1 MVDLAGMVGDYMRS
15 TTLLK
20 ANIRQQRASFIGVLI
35 LMMIVTCSLCAVMS
49 VWHNANAYEKEEIE
63 RIQYGD
69 VTTWMASAEH
79 IEEAKQELLKQK
91 DVASIGIQPA
101 IFFQHMTISDMDM
114 EGNVM
119 ILPYAPEEYDYH
131 IFNET
136 QDGWI
141 KQGDLKKD
149 EVYVP
154 ISAIALYET
163 QIGDTLRLQIGS
175 RIQEYRIKGF
185 YEDPIMGSTVMGMKS
200 FLVSDAAYQAIAKEV
215 NEHPQEN
222 VIVSGMLHIVQAAS
236 SELSIAEFQKLIN
249 EESSYREE
257 ISYTYSKEAIMGF
270 MMVLQN
276 IYSGFLLLFVVVLL
290 VVAMLVLGHS
300 ISSSIEQDYVNM
312 GILKAVGFTQKDLR
326 SLQIT
331 QYVLAIV
338 IGMLIG
344 LPLSLFVV
352 NIVNQITLTS
362 TGLLIPST
370 MPFALCLVALGIIL
384 ILLVSFI
391 LFKTRRISSI
401 TPIKAIRGGKEDVY
415 FKSRVTLPIYQKGLS
430 VFLAIRQLSSS
441 KKQYISACLVSAL
454 LVFFLSLMGRM
465 SAWMGEDGQGLKD
478 AFASASYDI
487 GILCNDEQTH
497 QEAERL
503 INSYTPITESFYFRN
518 MTGQLNHTDYIMN
531 VISEPERYHIL
542 QGRTARYDN
551 EIVITEIVAKEQ
563 GIAIGDSVTVG
574 YGGKEAEYIITGINQ
589 SANDMGANFSMAQS
603 GYHRLANGKDRFYT
617 YYVLEDHAKVSEISK
632 ALTDTF
638 HERIAID
645 DNVWAGLENSV
656 AAMNAFEY
664 LMYVIVIFFVLVV
677 IILTGTKLLFKEQH
691 DLGIYKSLG
700 FSSSRLRISFALRF
714 GMIAFLGS
722 VIGSI
727 LSAWFTDPLA
737 VGLLRFAGM
746 SSFESHLDIIALFT
760 PGVIVT
766 LLFMMF
772 AYIIAGKIKK
782 VSPNILIG
790 E

>member
-1 MVDLAGMVGDYMRS
+1 MVDLFGMVGDYMRS

-49 VWHNANAYEKEEIE
+49 VWYNANAYEKEEIE

-131 IFNET
+131 IFNEA

-141 KQGDLKKD
+141 KQGDIKED

-370 MPFALCLVALGIIL
+370 MPVALCLVALGIIL

-497 QEAERL
+497 QEAEKL

-574 YGGKEAEYIITGINQ
+574 YGGKEAKYIITGINQ

-603 GYHRLANGKDRFYT
+603 GYHRLANGKDVFYT

-737 VGLLRFAGM
+737 VSLLRFAGM

-782 VSPNILIG
+782 VSPNILVG